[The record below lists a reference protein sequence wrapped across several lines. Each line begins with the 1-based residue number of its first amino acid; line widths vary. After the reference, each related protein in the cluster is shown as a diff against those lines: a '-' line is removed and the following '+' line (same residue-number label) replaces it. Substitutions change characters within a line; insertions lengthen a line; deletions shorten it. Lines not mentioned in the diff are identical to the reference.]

1 MNYITVAIFVLLGM
15 LVLAIRH
22 LVWRGMVSITRKTV
36 FDKVFGP
43 KNKNGERKKVTYADI
58 KYKNQ
63 QLIISIVGFL
73 EFLLVLI
80 IVFIWLPD
88 MWIGYQI
95 ILCIATVLV
104 PGALIGILISRRK
117 D

>member
-1 MNYITVAIFVLLGM
+1 MNYTTVIIFILLGM

-36 FDKVFGP
+36 FDTVFGP
-43 KNKNGERKKVTYADI
+43 KRENGGREKVTYGDI

-73 EFLLVLI
+73 ALSLVI
-80 IVFIWLPD
+80 IAVFIWLPD

-95 ILCIATVLV
+95 ILSIATVLIT
-104 PGALIGILISRRK
+104 GALIGILLSRRK
-117 D
+117 G

>member
-1 MNYITVAIFVLLGM
+1 M
-15 LVLAIRH
+15 LVLTIRH
-22 LVWRGMVSITRKTV
+22 LVWRGMVSIARKTV
-36 FDKVFGP
+36 FDTVFRP
-43 KNKNGERKKVTYADI
+43 KYENGEREKVTYADR

-73 EFLLVLI
+73 VLSLVLI
-80 IVFIWLPD
+80 AVFVWLPD

-95 ILCIATVLV
+95 ILTIATVLV
-104 PGALIGILISRRK
+104 PGMFIGILISRRK